1 MAGAERIGSGRNRVR
16 TYRTRSPGKK
26 SGFHRKYSGKF
37 PIEKK
42 HD

>member
-1 MAGAERIGSGRNRVR
+1 MAGAERTGRGRDRVR

-26 SGFHRKYSGKF
+26 ARFHRKYSGKF
-37 PIEKK
+37 PIKKK